1 MPTNEIRYLLR
12 SPLPVTLRGG
22 HLLQLGR
29 EPGRGLLITA
39 PPDAP
44 RDGGGAVAGT
54 GVRGEALQVGEVTGS
69 FYCVKCKD
77 HRDATGEVSVNE
89 KGTRIAK
96 AKCPVC
102 GTNLTRFLP
111 KQA

>member
-1 MPTNEIRYLLR
+1 MLGVLAAPGVVGYPHCPTGRHRLVAAFVAE
-12 SPLPVTLRGG
+12 PTRG
-22 HLLQLGR
+22 QADQQ
-29 EPGRGLLITA
+29 E
-39 PPDAP
+39 DY
-44 RDGGGAVAGT
+44 VANDT
-54 GVRGEALQVGEVTGS
+54 YKGS

-77 HRDATGEVSVNE
+77 HRDAEGDVTVNE

-111 KQA
+111 KA

>member
-1 MPTNEIRYLLR
+1 MNRNGLDSNRQMGLMSGS
-12 SPLPVTLRGG
+12 SPPIHR
-22 HLLQLGR
+22 R
-29 EPGRGLLITA
+29 KI
-39 PPDAP
+39 
-44 RDGGGAVAGT
+44 VADDSYSGK
-54 GVRGEALQVGEVTGS
+54 

-77 HRDATGEVSVNE
+77 HRDATGDVVVNE

-111 KQA
+111 KA

>member
-1 MPTNEIRYLLR
+1 MPSIVRVGRRQQTRRYN
-12 SPLPVTLRGG
+12 
-22 HLLQLGR
+22 
-29 EPGRGLLITA
+29 
-39 PPDAP
+39 
-44 RDGGGAVAGT
+44 VADTYSGK
-54 GVRGEALQVGEVTGS
+54 

-77 HRDATGEVSVNE
+77 HREASGNVVVNE

-111 KQA
+111 KA

>member
-1 MPTNEIRYLLR
+1 
-12 SPLPVTLRGG
+12 
-22 HLLQLGR
+22 
-29 EPGRGLLITA
+29 
-39 PPDAP
+39 
-44 RDGGGAVAGT
+44 VAEET
-54 GVRGEALQVGEVTGS
+54 YSGS

-77 HRDATGEVSVNE
+77 HRDATGDVTVNA

-111 KQA
+111 KA

>member
-1 MPTNEIRYLLR
+1 MPRLDGWATQLR
-12 SPLPVTLRGG
+12 RGVPVA
-22 HLLQLGR
+22 Q
-29 EPGRGLLITA
+29 
-39 PPDAP
+39 DSY
-44 RDGGGAVAGT
+44 
-54 GVRGEALQVGEVTGS
+54 TGS

-77 HRDATGEVSVNE
+77 HRDASGDVSVNQ

>member
-1 MPTNEIRYLLR
+1 MLNR
-12 SPLPVTLRGG
+12 S
-22 HLLQLGR
+22 
-29 EPGRGLLITA
+29 
-39 PPDAP
+39 AP
-44 RDGGGAVAGT
+44 RRPPAGVQKSARRKPVANDTYSGK
-54 GVRGEALQVGEVTGS
+54 

-77 HRDATGEVSVNE
+77 HREAEGAVTVNE

-111 KQA
+111 KA

>member
-1 MPTNEIRYLLR
+1 MLNRRSVTTRSQLRNILRRKFVSNETY
-12 SPLPVTLRGG
+12 S
-22 HLLQLGR
+22 
-29 EPGRGLLITA
+29 
-39 PPDAP
+39 
-44 RDGGGAVAGT
+44 
-54 GVRGEALQVGEVTGS
+54 GS

-77 HRDATGEVSVNE
+77 HREAEGAVSVNE

-111 KQA
+111 KK